1 MCKDIE
7 IDSKNNFKANCEA
20 YSTEWDEILWNDWV
34 EKVNWTSISVA
45 VSFRNYIQSK
55 STNFTLIN
63 KTKSFSQEATNFWFY
78 IYKTNFILEM
88 KYNGDNLSF

>member
-45 VSFRNYIQSK
+45 VSFLNYIQTK